1 MNIVKPFAKRGK
13 DLKINRL
20 HCFKAYDIRG
30 KLGSEFNEDI
40 AFKIGYAATIR
51 LKAKVVVGYDAGKL
65 NQFVYR
71 GRAGHLF
78 CWWRGFKFGLAGT
91 EEVYSAVTF

>member
-1 MNIVKPFAKRGK
+1 MINEYCQTVCKRGK
-13 DLKINRL
+13 EDLKINRL

-51 LKAKVVVGYDAGKL
+51 LKAKKVVGYDARESST
-65 NQFVYR
+65 N
-71 GRAGHLF
+71 LF
-78 CWWRGFKFGLAGT
+78 NAVAQEFGG
-91 EEVYSAVTF
+91 EV